1 VILKW
6 PIFPQKFKIRQTYN
20 GKIEISQKKK
30 KIEKMNKLGNN
41 FHMGG

>member
-6 PIFPQKFKIRQTYN
+6 PISPQKFKIRQTYN

-30 KIEKMNKLGNN
+30 KFEKMNKLGNN